1 MKSSPWILA
10 GLFTFIGGAAHL
22 AAGPVDDGIVAAMTL
37 SDRPN
42 YSWISIVDDDART
55 YEIKGQT
62 SREGFTRV
70 RMPVVNAIRR
80 RLGREPTDNVVDVI
94 YHGNVDCVFATDS
107 GWKRFAELPPAA
119 EANGIRVEPEPLL
132 RPGGVRGLGLV
143 GVLAPRPVKKDEDSE
158 QQAFSNLQSGISHP
172 HEDLGVIVSNGTNW
186 RADGDSLAGT
196 LTALG
201 AQLLLVRDGHPEITP
216 EEGVGSFTLWFRDG
230 IVYRYKVRL
239 HGLLAIQTP
248 NGTRRVKVKQT
259 MTTLLQDV
267 GSTNVVIPAEVLQR
281 FGQ

>member
-1 MKSSPWILA
+1 MDIEPDARGFDHGNGELA
-10 GLFTFIGGAAHL
+10 PEVLTELLEAVEHVLRALGATHLADGLEELEAKAEEQRKDAVGPLDREQAGAAR
-22 AAGPVDDGIVAAMTL
+22 VD
-37 SDRPN
+37 
-42 YSWISIVDDDART
+42 
-55 YEIKGQT
+55 Q
-62 SREGFTRV
+62 
-70 RMPVVNAIRR
+70 
-80 RLGREPTDNVVDVI
+80 
-94 YHGNVDCVFATDS
+94 
-107 GWKRFAELPPAA
+107 
-119 EANGIRVEPEPLL
+119 VEC
-132 RPGGVRGLGLV
+132 
-143 GVLAPRPVKKDEDSE
+143 
-158 QQAFSNLQSGISHP
+158 H
-172 HEDLGVIVSNGTNW
+172 
-186 RADGDSLAGT
+186 ADGDSLAGT